1 MQLLI
6 DARLLSQGE
15 GTGVETYAKNV
26 ISRLLAP
33 ALGRECTLFYNAWRT
48 APLPDGWHANAK
60 RIVNWGI
67 PNKLYDL
74 WQPQIDRYLPTD
86 VIYSP
91 HINRL
96 RSAKAPRVITIHDL
110 SFIHYPQF
118 FPLKYRIWHARQ
130 HVKEQAYEAAAIV
143 ANSTYTKADIIS
155 TWGIAPEKIRVVWP
169 GIDAP
174 TFTHDARHSMS
185 PAKLELLK
193 RPYLLCLS
201 TLEPRKNIPLALSA
215 FAHLKKNPRYRDL
228 VLILAGGKS
237 WRFKPITYPDVIYW
251 GGVSAEE
258 KALLYT
264 EAEAL
269 LFPSFFEGFGFPPL
283 EAQSYGC
290 PVVASDR
297 SSLPE
302 ILGASALLVSPW
314 NARELADAISTILD
328 NPGTRDHLIAAG
340 HTNARRFD
348 WNATLCALSNIFSS
362 LAARP

>member
-26 ISRLLAP
+26 ISRLLTP
-33 ALGRECTLFYNAWRT
+33 TPGRECTLFYNAWRT
-48 APLPDGWHANAK
+48 APLPDGWRTNAK
-60 RIVNWGI
+60 RVVNWGI
-67 PNKLYDL
+67 PNKLYDV
-74 WQPQIDRYLPTD
+74 WQPKIDRYIPTD

-96 RSAKAPRVITIHDL
+96 RSAQAPRVMTIHDL
-110 SFIHYPQF
+110 SFVHYPQF
-118 FPLKYRIWHARQ
+118 FTLKYRIWHARQ
-130 HVKEQAYEAAAIV
+130 HVEHQANEAAAIV
-143 ANSTYTKADIIS
+143 ANSAYTKADIVN
-155 TWGIAPEKIRVVWP
+155 TWGIAPEKISVVWP

-174 TFTHDARHSMS
+174 TFSGDVRQGMPTR
-185 PAKLELLK
+185 KIELLK

-201 TLEPRKNIPLALSA
+201 TLEPRKNIPLAISA
-215 FAHLKKNPRYRDL
+215 FAHLKKDPRHRDL
-228 VLILAGGKS
+228 ILILVGGKS
-237 WRFKPITYPDVIYW
+237 WRFDPIHYPDVVYW

-297 SSLPE
+297 ASLPE
-302 ILGASALLVSPW
+302 ILGDSALLVSPW
-314 NARELADAISTILD
+314 NARDLADAVSTILD
-328 NPGTRDHLIAAG
+328 NPGTRDHLITKG
-340 HTNARRFD
+340 HENVRRFD
-348 WNATLCALSNIFSS
+348 WNATICALSDIFSS
-362 LAARP
+362 LSARS